1 MNWGNKI
8 ALVYGSFALLMGTM
22 VVIAIRQPDIFLVQK
37 DYYKEEIAYQ
47 ARINEIENGRKSN
60 LSLLTSNNN
69 IVIANPS
76 NQGIANGKLM
86 LYRPSSA
93 LYDDTLSFT
102 VAGLATQ
109 TVQITNRPKGYYKI
123 RLFYNEGGKPCY
135 KEGTI
140 TL

>member
-8 ALVYGSFALLMGTM
+8 ALVYGSFAALILTM
-22 VVIAIRQPDIFLVQK
+22 VVIAIKQPDIFLVQK
-37 DYYKEEIAYQ
+37 EYYKEEIAYQ

-76 NQGIANGKLM
+76 NNRIANGKLM

-93 LYDDTLSFT
+93 LYDDTLAFN
-102 VAGLATQ
+102 VAAVGTQ
-109 TVQITNRPKGYYKI
+109 TIQIKNRPSGFYKI
-123 RLFYNEGGKPCY
+123 RLFWDENGKPCY